1 MKQLEGLKADDMAGF
16 VKEDSVYLFI
26 IYYLFIKKSKFAGLT
41 NSH

>member
-26 IYYLFIKKSKFAGLT
+26 KQKI
-41 NSH
+41 

>member
-26 IYYLFIKKSKFAGLT
+26 YYLFIKKSKFAGLT